1 MLDTLI
7 GSLKREAE
15 VHPVYQSGD
24 DQARHLR
31 DLRVYDKEMCGLYA
45 HVSLCKSV

>member
-1 MLDTLI
+1 MLDTPI

-24 DQARHLR
+24 DQARPSE
-31 DLRVYDKEMCGLYA
+31 V
-45 HVSLCKSV
+45 